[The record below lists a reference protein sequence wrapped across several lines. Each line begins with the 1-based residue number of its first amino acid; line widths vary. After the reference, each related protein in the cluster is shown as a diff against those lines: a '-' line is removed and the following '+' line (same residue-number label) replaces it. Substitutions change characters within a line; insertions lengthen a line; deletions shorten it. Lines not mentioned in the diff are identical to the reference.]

1 MVENLK
7 KLFMLKTNQ
16 KVAIYMEG
24 HIYSEYGKMGMGV
37 LRYLENKI
45 VCVIDS

>member
-1 MVENLK
+1 
-7 KLFMLKTNQ
+7 MLNKSQ

-37 LRYLENKI
+37 LRYLENEI
-45 VCVIDS
+45 VCVIDKKLSLIHI